1 MVALAACYVHR
12 LGHIG
17 ELLCA
22 VFAVFPRNI
31 ELRLT
36 EVACRRTYQRI
47 IRIGYLYAAALG
59 VVAAL
64 IRTHK
69 HAP

>member
-17 ELLCA
+17 ELLRT
-22 VFAVFPRNI
+22 VFVVLPGDI
-31 ELRLT
+31 ELRLA
-36 EVACRRTYQRI
+36 EVACRRTYQWI
-47 IRIGYLYAAALG
+47 IGIGYLYAAALRI
-59 VVAAL
+59 VAAL
-64 IRTHK
+64 IGTHE